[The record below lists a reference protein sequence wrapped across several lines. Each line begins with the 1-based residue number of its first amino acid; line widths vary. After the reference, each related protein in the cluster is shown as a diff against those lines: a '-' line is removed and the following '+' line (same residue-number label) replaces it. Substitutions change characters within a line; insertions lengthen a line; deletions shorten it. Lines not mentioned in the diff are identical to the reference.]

1 MHTQKRFCKDFE
13 IKYSGEYYNLYAQ
26 SNTVLL
32 ADVYENLQN
41 MCLELY
47 EIHPEKFPSAP
58 GLAWKA
64 ALKKTKVKLDL
75 STNIDIMNDRK
86 RY

>member
-1 MHTQKRFCKDFE
+1 MQIMHTQKIFCKDFE

-32 ADVYENLQN
+32 ADVYENFQN

-58 GLAWKA
+58 GLA
-64 ALKKTKVKLDL
+64 
-75 STNIDIMNDRK
+75 
-86 RY
+86 

>member
-1 MHTQKRFCKDFE
+1 MQIMHTQKRFCKDFE
-13 IKYSGEYYNLYAQ
+13 IKYSREYYNLYAQ

-32 ADVYENLQN
+32 AGVYENFQN

-58 GLAWKA
+58 GLA
-64 ALKKTKVKLDL
+64 
-75 STNIDIMNDRK
+75 
-86 RY
+86 